1 MKKIFLFAMLFAVG
15 TAAVA
20 QEEETKAKVETTI
33 KADFVNQYIWRALDM
48 GSVAVQPTLGVG
60 YKGLSLTAWGSYGIT
75 NKDDVKEF
83 DLTLAYTNGK
93 FNVGIIDYWF
103 SVGLDPDARYFKY
116 GAHGTNHIFEANVGY
131 DFGPVALQ
139 WFTNFTG
146 NDGLNKSGKRA
157 YSSYFEATAPFSLF
171 KVDWTAT
178 AGLVPYAS
186 TLYATTGFAV
196 TNISLRATKDIRI
209 TDSFSLPIFGQV
221 TGNPCTQKAYL
232 VFGFTLQP

>member
-1 MKKIFLFAMLFAVG
+1 MKKIVLFAMLFAVG

-20 QEEETKAKVETTI
+20 QEEEKKAKIETTI

-139 WFTNFTG
+139 WFTNFAG
-146 NDGLNKSGKRA
+146 NDGLNKKGKRA
-157 YSSYFEATAPFSLF
+157 YSSYFELSVPFKAGGLE
-171 KVDWTAT
+171 WTGK
-178 AGLVPYAS
+178 AGAVPYA
-186 TLYATTGFAV
+186 TDYYGTNGFAV
-196 TNISLRATKDIRI
+196 TNLSLRGSKELRVSDT
-209 TDSFSLPIFGQV
+209 FSIPIFGEFIC
-221 TGNPCTQKAYL
+221 NPCSQKAYL
-232 VFGFTLQP
+232 VLGFTLHT

>member
-1 MKKIFLFAMLFAVG
+1 MKKIVLFAMLFAVG
-15 TAAVA
+15 AAAVA

-116 GAHGTNHIFEANVGY
+116 GAHGTNHIFVANVPTAATSRQRHHSHSSRWTGQQQQVSCLM
-131 DFGPVALQ
+131 PLHCMPLQ
-139 WFTNFTG
+139 DLPSQTSPCVLQKT
-146 NDGLNKSGKRA
+146 SG
-157 YSSYFEATAPFSLF
+157 
-171 KVDWTAT
+171 
-178 AGLVPYAS
+178 
-186 TLYATTGFAV
+186 
-196 TNISLRATKDIRI
+196 
-209 TDSFSLPIFGQV
+209 LPIRSHCLFSDR
-221 TGNPCTQKAYL
+221 
-232 VFGFTLQP
+232 